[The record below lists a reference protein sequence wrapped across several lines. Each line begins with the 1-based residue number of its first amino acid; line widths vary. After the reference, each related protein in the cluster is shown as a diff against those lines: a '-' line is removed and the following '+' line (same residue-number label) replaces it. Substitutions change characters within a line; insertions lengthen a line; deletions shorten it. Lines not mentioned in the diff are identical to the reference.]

1 MTNFFCLK
9 RKSEHFLLKK
19 KARDTYSSLFETRA
33 TQTYATDDARRT
45 HAFLALLA
53 EYASKITF
61 R

>member
-1 MTNFFCLK
+1 
-9 RKSEHFLLKK
+9 
-19 KARDTYSSLFETRA
+19 SSLFETRA